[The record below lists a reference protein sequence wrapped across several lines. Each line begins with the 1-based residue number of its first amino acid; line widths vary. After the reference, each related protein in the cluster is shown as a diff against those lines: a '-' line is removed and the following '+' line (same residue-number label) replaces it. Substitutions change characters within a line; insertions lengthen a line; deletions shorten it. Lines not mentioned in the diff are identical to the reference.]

1 MENIEN
7 KRSSRKQR
15 ETELRKQIILEAA
28 EKLFLANGYEDTIMS
43 QIAIESG
50 FSKGTLYNYFT
61 SKEELYLAIG
71 TKAYETIIEYT
82 KDSIKKNEPG
92 VAQLKT
98 VGYAYYEFT
107 KNYPGY
113 AHIFHDIAI
122 KLPLVAQKPNE
133 ELTLIEKDYLKKSE
147 AYGELFKNVIIDA
160 IKSKTIRS
168 DKDPLLIGFTLFM
181 VTSGIMK
188 ELEQHQNTL
197 ETLELN
203 GDDIIELV
211 FEMIAAGLK
220 PRENKKMDV

>member
-7 KRSSRKQR
+7 KKTSRKQR
-15 ETELRKQIILEAA
+15 ETELRKQIILEAS
-28 EKLFLANGYEDTIMS
+28 EKLFLSNGYEDTTMDH
-43 QIAIESG
+43 IANEAG

-71 TKAYETIIEYT
+71 TKAYEIIIEYT
-82 KDSIKKNEPG
+82 KNSIEKNEPS
-92 VAQLKT
+92 VDQLKT

-122 KLPLVAQKPNE
+122 KLPLVAQKPHE

-147 AYGELFKNVIIDA
+147 SYGEIFRNVIIDA

-188 ELEQHQNTL
+188 ELEQHQNIL
-197 ETLELN
+197 ETLKFD
-203 GDDIIELV
+203 GDDIIEFV
-211 FEMIAAGLK
+211 FEMIEAGLK
-220 PRENKKMDV
+220 PREDK